1 MIRSSARPL
10 RHLLGQGVLTTT
22 GEVHRGQRRA
32 LQPLFHRQ
40 HAAAWAE
47 AIVQAA
53 VRTGAR
59 LQDGSTIDM
68 SEEMLGLS
76 QAIIVKLLLNV
87 DSTTNTGG
95 LAPVLREL
103 VDMVNRNTFPSLGE
117 LLLPFPSRRVR
128 MLTRSMGDLD
138 RILGGIITEHRA
150 ANGEGTDVLS
160 AMLRMGD
167 ENTGTSMT
175 STEIRDQVVTFISA
189 GHETV
194 GNALTWTWYLLSKHP
209 AIEAELH
216 AEVDSVLGGRA
227 PNVDDM
233 PRLKFVEAVLK
244 ESMRIYPPVWVVA
257 RRSPEDFPLGEYV
270 VPAGA
275 YLQVS
280 PYVTHR
286 DERYF
291 PAPLTFD
298 PHRWTAVDA
307 VRSERSVYLS
317 FRRWR
322 AQMHRREPGVDGRH
336 PGDRDARAVVAVQL
350 AAFESL
356 AAARGRHHPQAPRR
370 DADDDSPQGL
380 RGDTVYSRCKMQN
393 SNGTLLALFAFCI
406 LNTELR
412 DLYK

>member
-1 MIRSSARPL
+1 
-10 RHLLGQGVLTTT
+10 
-22 GEVHRGQRRA
+22 
-32 LQPLFHRQ
+32 
-40 HAAAWAE
+40 
-47 AIVQAA
+47 
-53 VRTGAR
+53 
-59 LQDGSTIDM
+59 
-68 SEEMLGLS
+68 MLGLS

-128 MLTRSMGDLD
+128 MLTRSMADLD
-138 RILGGIITEHRA
+138 RILGGIIAEHHA

-233 PRLKFVEAVLK
+233 LRLKFVEAVLK

-286 DERYF
+286 DERYVSSPPDVR
-291 PAPLTFD
+291 PASLDGRRRGPFGAI
-298 PHRWTAVDA
+298 RV
-307 VRSERSVYLS
+307 LS

-322 AQMHRREPGVDGRH
+322 AQVHRREPGVDGRH

-380 RGDTVYSRCKMQN
+380 RGRHLPEFKIHNAKFKRYGCFQSP
-393 SNGTLLALFAFCI
+393 FAFCI